1 MQNNTENKQFYTA
14 MAITKAKKHFNS
26 DGYYAIASS
35 HVIFIDNL
43 KDYALEIEELLPKL
57 RSVYEGKL
65 NIVLVSPEYP
75 GFSSRTIDNDSQFTI
90 IEVTRIEFFSKEVLN
105 HLLIE
110 NTRINQTI
118 FLFKNLEYRDVVNY
132 IGINNIIISGG
143 SNTHKH
149 VLSPIQLRLAR
160 FIIGISKDT
169 RKTVAQ
175 SYHYQES
182 SDSLDFTNKEVRSMV
197 ENLPKDPKDTEELI
211 KYLKSTISKSTVEE
225 E

>member
-35 HVIFIDNL
+35 HVIFIDNS
-43 KDYALEIEELLPKL
+43 KDYALEIEKLLPKL
-57 RSVYEGKL
+57 SSVYEGKL

-75 GFSSRTIDNDSQFTI
+75 GFSARTIDNESQFTI
-90 IEVTRIEFFSKEVLN
+90 IEVTRIEFFSQEVLN
-105 HLLIE
+105 SLLIE

-160 FIIGISKDT
+160 FIIGTSKDT
-169 RKTVAQ
+169 GKTVAQ
-175 SYHYQES
+175 SYHYKES
-182 SDSLDFTNKEVRSMV
+182 SESLDFTNKEVRSMV
-197 ENLPKDPKDTEELI
+197 ENLPQDPEELT
-211 KYLKSTISKSTVEE
+211 KYLKSTSSKSTVEE